1 MGYELPGLEGSVAV
15 VTGAGRGIGRVYA
28 SGLAAA
34 GAKVCVAE
42 IDGEAGEQTAK
53 LIREEGG
60 EAIAVRTDVTVEG
73 DAEGLAAR
81 VVDEWGRIDVLV
93 NNAAIWAGLVFMDFT
108 EVPSDEWDRVMGVNV
123 RGVWLVS
130 KAVAKVMMTQESGS
144 IINQSSIGGFVG
156 GPLLSHYCTSKA
168 AVNGLTRAM
177 ARDLGDYNIRV
188 NAIAPGVIG
197 NEATLSTAA
206 PELLDMLELQQCIK
220 RQGKMEDLVG
230 AVLFLASDASS
241 YMTGQT
247 ICVDGG
253 LVLLG

>member
-1 MGYELPGLEGSVAV
+1 MGYEFPGIDGRVAI

-42 IDGEAGEQTAK
+42 IDAEAGEQTAK
-53 LIREEGG
+53 LIREEGR
-60 EAIAVRTDVTVEG
+60 EAIALRTDVTLES
-73 DAEGLAAR
+73 DTEALAQR
-81 VVDEWGRIDVLV
+81 VVDEWGRIDILV

-108 EVPSDEWDRVMGVNV
+108 EIPSDEWDRVMGVNL

-130 KAVAKVMMTQESGS
+130 KAVGRVMMAQESGS

-206 PELLDMLELQQCIK
+206 PELLDMLEVQQCIK
-220 RQGKMEDLVG
+220 RQGTMEDLVG
-230 AVLFLASDASS
+230 PVLFLASDASS

>member
-1 MGYELPGLEGSVAV
+1 MGYELPGIDGRAAI

-28 SGLAAA
+28 EGLARA

-42 IDGEAGEQTAK
+42 IDAEAGEQTAK
-53 LIREEGG
+53 LIREDGG
-60 EAIAVRTDVTVEG
+60 EAIAVRTDVTSEE
-73 DAEGLAAR
+73 DTEALAQR
-81 VVDEWGRIDVLV
+81 VVGEWGRIDILM
-93 NNAAIWAGLVFMDFT
+93 NNAAIWAGLQFMDFT
-108 EVPSDEWDRVMGVNV
+108 EIPVPEWDRVMNVNL
-123 RGVWLVS
+123 RGVYLVS
-130 KAVAKVMMTQESGS
+130 RAVSKVMMAQESGT

-177 ARDLGDYNIRV
+177 ARDLGDYNVRV

-220 RQGKMEDLVG
+220 RQGTMEDLVG
-230 AVLFLASDASS
+230 ALLFLASDASS